1 MAKQAKQGKPMIDLR
16 DDLPRELKVK
26 VRSSVHDLIAKY
38 GEFYQATESFRPDD
52 NKIVDGALKA
62 FFDEEEGFQDW
73 LKKQPKTNGSS
84 PARAPAG
91 SAAPQS

>member
-1 MAKQAKQGKPMIDLR
+1 MIDLR

-26 VRSSVHDLIAKY
+26 VRSSIHDLISRY
-38 GEFYQATESFRPDD
+38 GEFYQATEGFKPDE
-52 NKIVDGALKA
+52 NKIVDGALKS
-62 FFDEEEGFQDW
+62 FFDDEDGFQEW

-84 PARAPAG
+84 PARTPPAG

>member
-1 MAKQAKQGKPMIDLR
+1 MIDLR

-38 GEFYQATESFRPDD
+38 GEFYQATDGFRPDD
-52 NKIVDGALKA
+52 NKIVDGALKS
-62 FFDEEEGFQDW
+62 FFDDEDGFQEW

-84 PARAPAG
+84 SPRTPTS